1 MRVAGEPRAH
11 ARFLH
16 PDTCAP
22 LDFQEGAPC
31 RDPVLS
37 PEEKRVLERKL
48 KKERKKE
55 ERKRR
60 REAGAAAPSPQAQ
73 RSGAQRALDYLCRW
87 GAGRLAVRVR
97 RRLRWSWAEMAVP
110 PSPAPGRPQEGRGVG
125 GRGGAGR
132 RCRWGGEGA
141 GRPPTLWSA
150 LRGVS
155 RDRRAGTLKVA
166 GDSVSP
172 SHQNSGPLWEHPGGP
187 QNQAEA
193 GPCSLQTWRLQPCTG
208 IFRSS
213 WA

>member
-1 MRVAGEPRAH
+1 MAGEPRAH

-97 RRLRWSWAEMAVP
+97 RRLRWSGAEMAVP

-125 GRGGAGR
+125 RRGGGGSWAEVPVGR
-132 RCRWGGEGA
+132 RRCGEA
-141 GRPPTLWSA
+141 SHSVECTA
-150 LRGVS
+150 
-155 RDRRAGTLKVA
+155 RRVT
-166 GDSVSP
+166 
-172 SHQNSGPLWEHPGGP
+172 GP
-187 QNQAEA
+187 QGWNPQ
-193 GPCSLQTWRLQPCTG
+193 GGR
-208 IFRSS
+208 
-213 WA
+213 

>member
-1 MRVAGEPRAH
+1 MAGEPRAH

-87 GAGRLAVRVR
+87 AGRLAVRVR
-97 RRLRWSWAEMAVP
+97 RRLRWSGAEMA
-110 PSPAPGRPQEGRGVG
+110 GRPQEGRGVG
-125 GRGGAGR
+125 WRGGRGAEVPVGR
-132 RCRWGGEGA
+132 RRCGEA
-141 GRPPTLWSA
+141 SHSVECTA
-150 LRGVS
+150 
-155 RDRRAGTLKVA
+155 RRVT
-166 GDSVSP
+166 
-172 SHQNSGPLWEHPGGP
+172 GP
-187 QNQAEA
+187 QGWNPQ
-193 GPCSLQTWRLQPCTG
+193 GGR
-208 IFRSS
+208 
-213 WA
+213 